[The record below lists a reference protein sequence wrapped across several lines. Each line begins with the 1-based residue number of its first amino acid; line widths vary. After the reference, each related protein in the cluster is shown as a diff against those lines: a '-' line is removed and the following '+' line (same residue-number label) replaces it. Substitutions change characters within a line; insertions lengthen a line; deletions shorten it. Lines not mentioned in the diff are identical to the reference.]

1 MDGETRAAQFGDGIA
16 KFRALADTLDPAGKF
31 RASPTLS
38 PFCYAAIAHA
48 CDGVCRERVGARVY
62 VRRGR
67 VVCGPPAG
75 LRSCAQRQPGLCGTA
90 TM

>member
-38 PFCYAAIAHA
+38 PS
-48 CDGVCRERVGARVY
+48 
-62 VRRGR
+62 
-67 VVCGPPAG
+67 PLLPW
-75 LRSCAQRQPGLCGTA
+75 P
-90 TM
+90 